1 MQNSSR
7 MRDKLGIVLFVIV
20 GVASIDFHELQVD
33 EISGELIKPANWSDV
48 KFITVQQLRLSV
60 RKSCQNENIAMFLA
74 L

>member
-20 GVASIDFHELQVD
+20 GVASIDFHQLQVD

-48 KFITVQQLRLSV
+48 KFFTVQQLRLSV
-60 RKSCQNENIAMFLA
+60 RKIL
-74 L
+74 LK